1 MSASIQSGS
10 SGPPGPGEDQSD
22 HPSEDDLFDVLSNER
37 RRHAVRVL
45 SGSEG
50 PVEMADLA
58 EAVAVRE
65 YGIDADDLET
75 QQRRRV
81 YTSLRQSHVP
91 KLAEKGIVEFDPE
104 AREVHPDERLA
115 AYNIYVVEEDE
126 LPWCH
131 VYLGLAGVMSLLV
144 GAVWAGLVPFSLVPA
159 RIWMGVVPLAFLLT
173 AVAHALATRRLEPQ
187 ASDDC

>member
-1 MSASIQSGS
+1 MSALTEPGGS
-10 SGPPGPGEDQSD
+10 ASPSPGGNRDDS
-22 HPSEDDLFDVLSNER
+22 PSEDDLFDVLSNER

-45 SGSEG
+45 SGAEE
-50 PVEMADLA
+50 PVAMADLA

-91 KLAEKGIVEFDPE
+91 KLAEKGAVEFDPE
-104 AREVHPDERLA
+104 ACEVRPNDRLPE
-115 AYNIYVVEEDE
+115 YDIHVVGEDG

-131 VYLGLAGVMSLLV
+131 VYLGLSAAMSVLI
-144 GAVWAGLVPFSLVPA
+144 GAAWAMLAPFSLVPA
-159 RIWMGVVPLAFLLT
+159 RVWMWVVVLVFMLT
-173 AVAHALATRRLEPQ
+173 AIAHTLASRRLGPRGG
-187 ASDDC
+187 DC

>member
-1 MSASIQSGS
+1 MGVSIPSGGS
-10 SGPPGPGEDQSD
+10 KPPGPEEDRRNR
-22 HPSEDDLFDVLSNER
+22 PSEDDLFEVLSNER

-65 YGIDADDLET
+65 YGIDADELET

-81 YTSLRQSHVP
+81 YTALRQSHVP
-91 KLAEKGIVEFDPE
+91 KLAEKDVVEFDPDE
-104 AREVHPDERLA
+104 REVRPDDRLPE
-115 AYNIYVVEEDE
+115 YGIYVVEEDR

-131 VYLGLAGVMSLLV
+131 AYLGLAAVMSALA
-144 GAVWAGLVPFSLVPA
+144 GAVWAGVAPFSLVPA
-159 RIWMGVVPLAFLLT
+159 RVWLWVVPFPFLLT
-173 AVAHALATRRLEPQ
+173 AVAHALATRRVEPRD
-187 ASDDC
+187 DDC